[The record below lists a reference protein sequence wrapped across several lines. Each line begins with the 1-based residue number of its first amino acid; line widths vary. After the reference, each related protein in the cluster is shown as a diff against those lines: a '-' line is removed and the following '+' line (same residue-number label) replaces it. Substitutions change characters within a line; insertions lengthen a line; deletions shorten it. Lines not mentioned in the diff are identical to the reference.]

1 MAPAKGI
8 SKIRVHGLW
17 GSAKAYWLADALKRQ
32 DRPVCVICVG
42 RHEAEDWLA
51 NARTVL
57 EIEGHTP
64 YFSKYD
70 VCPSI
75 SPLILEGWELPL
87 ASARPSLE
95 NASERSLVLERLL
108 SGGKTG
114 CIIATLSGA
123 LQHLLPRGR
132 YAAMRLELNKGEQRD
147 RNDLMHS
154 LVHMGYERAP
164 VVEQKGDFAVHG
176 GILDV
181 YPVASANPLRLEF
194 VGDSLESLRFFDTMS
209 QRSIGQA
216 DKAVIHAANEWRL
229 LGETA
234 NGASLTDFLPQ
245 NTLIVL
251 DEPLEL
257 KAMDERT
264 KAQDGLL
271 PMPRMEF
278 GEFLERAGKFD
289 MACLTALPQ
298 TLSGWENTK
307 QIEIQSRPVELAAQ
321 LVQNAKQRVAGTGA
335 RRPRSGAVV
344 RDAREASGL
353 SRTGPVAS
361 SEILN
366 QVENWVQQDFA
377 VSLVFQNEGEETR
390 FAEWAKEA
398 GLEAPWLKKI
408 RKLRGDMD
416 QGFVSETFRVAY
428 LTDRDIFGRHKTR
441 RSIARYHG
449 ASPLG
454 EFFEWEHGDYVV
466 HQRHGI
472 GRYRGVQK
480 ISKDGAT
487 AEYISIEYAEDA
499 KLHVPLDQAYLVQ
512 KYMGVGDRPIAL
524 DKLGS
529 KKWEATK
536 ARVLAATLKIAKDL
550 LEVQAARKSL
560 QGIPYAKDTAWQREF
575 EAAFPYEETPD
586 QIVTIEDVKKD
597 MEKAQPMDRLIC
609 GDVGYGKTE
618 VAIRAAFKAVM
629 DHRQVAVLVPTTLL
643 AQQHYVTFS
652 QRMADYPLRVEMLS
666 RFRHPSQAR
675 KILLDLV
682 EGKIDI
688 VIGTH
693 KLLQRDVAFKDLGLV
708 IIDEEQRFGVKH
720 KEAFKRLRK
729 LVDVLTLTATP
740 IPRTLYLSL
749 LGTKEMSTINT
760 PPQDRLPVQTMLAEH
775 GEDMIRRAIRYELA
789 REGQV
794 YFVHNRVRTIDK
806 VREMVQKLVPEARVA
821 SAHGQMDEDGLSAIM
836 SDFVAGRIDVLVT
849 TTIIESGLDIP
860 NANTLIVDRADMFG
874 LSELYQLRGRVGRF
888 KNKAYAYF
896 LLPKDKVLLEAAKK
910 RLKAIHDF
918 TALGSGFKIAM
929 RDLEIRGAGNILG
942 HQQHGHIAAVGFDL
956 YCRLLKQNVAR
967 LKAQPLSS
975 DQEVTVK
982 IGEQPLIPSDYVASD
997 AMRMDLYRRISSA
1010 VEEGQVQAL
1019 DEEMRDRFGAL
1030 PPGVRLY
1037 LDIARVR
1044 ILARRKGVFFL
1055 ERKDGKW
1062 LIRRL
1067 GETVASE
1074 GKLPRSQAKSGREAL
1089 VEAKNILSKL
1099 PDALTIKGLQN
1110 AILPLQKEPA

>member
-1 MAPAKGI
+1 MALTKSI
-8 SKIRVHGLW
+8 SKTRVHGVW
-17 GSAKAYWLADALKRQ
+17 GSAKTYWLADALKRQ

-51 NARTVL
+51 NVNAILSSPR
-57 EIEGHTP
+57 EIEGHNP
-64 YFSKYD
+64 NLKGQIGL
-70 VCPSI
+70 CPSI

-95 NASERSLVLERLL
+95 NAAERSLVLERLL

-114 CIIATLSGA
+114 VIIATLSGA
-123 LQHLLPRGR
+123 LQRLLPLER
-132 YAAMRLELNKGEQRD
+132 YAAMRMELKKGEQRD
-147 RNDLMHS
+147 RNDLMRA
-154 LVHMGYERAP
+154 LVHAGYERAS
-164 VVEQKGDFAVHG
+164 VVEHKGDFAVHG

-194 VGDSLESLRFFDTMS
+194 VGDALESLRFFDTIS
-209 QRSIGQA
+209 QRSIGHA
-216 DKAVIHAANEWRL
+216 DRAVIHAANEWKL

-234 NGASLTDFLPQ
+234 NGTSLTDILSQ
-245 NTLIVL
+245 DTLIVL

-264 KAQDGLL
+264 KAQDGLM
-271 PMPRMEF
+271 PMPRREF
-278 GEFLERAGKFD
+278 GEFLECAGKFD
-289 MACLTALPQ
+289 IACLTALPQ
-298 TLSGWENTK
+298 TLPGWENTK
-307 QIEIQSRPVELAAQ
+307 QIEIQSRPVELGLPPAVIASM
-321 LVQNAKQRVAGTGA
+321 KQWT
-335 RRPRSGAVV
+335 
-344 RDAREASGL
+344 E
-353 SRTGPVAS
+353 
-361 SEILN
+361 
-366 QVENWVQQDFA
+366 QDFA

-398 GLEAPWLKKI
+398 GLDAPWLKKVK
-408 RKLRGDMD
+408 KLRGDMD

-441 RSIARYHG
+441 RSLARYHG

-454 EFFEWEHGDYVV
+454 EFVEWEHGDYVV

-480 ISKDGAT
+480 IAKDGET
-487 AEYISIEYAEDA
+487 AEYISIEYAEGA

-512 KYMGVGDRPIAL
+512 KYMGVGDRPVTL

-560 QGIPYAKDTAWQREF
+560 QGIPYAKDTTWQREF

-666 RFRHPSQAR
+666 RFRHPSQVR

-693 KLLQRDVAFKDLGLV
+693 KLLQPDVAFKDLGLV

-775 GEDMIRRAIRYELA
+775 GEDVIRRAIRYELA

-794 YFVHNRVRTIDK
+794 FFVHNRVRTIDK

-896 LLPKDKVLLEAAKK
+896 LLPKDKVLLDAAKK

-982 IGEQPLIPSDYVASD
+982 IGEQPLIPSDYVASE

-1010 VEEGQVQAL
+1010 AEEGQVQAL
-1019 DEEMRDRFGAL
+1019 DEEMRDRFGTL

-1044 ILARRKGVFFL
+1044 ILARSKGVFFL

-1062 LIRRL
+1062 LIRRF
-1067 GETVASE
+1067 GETVASD
-1074 GKLPRSQAKSGREAL
+1074 GRLPRSNAKSGREAL
-1089 VEAKNILSKL
+1089 AEAKNILSKL
-1099 PDALTIKGLQN
+1099 PDASTIRDWQN